1 MKFAIFLTVGLSF
14 LASCSSLVG
23 YSDELVDDSTGRSAF
38 VTKPASFG
46 GIVGFIVGI
55 PLDIVSLPATYLVY
69 VSQKEE
75 DEEGLDSLSTLLFPS
90 FFLWRGGVI
99 LIGAPFD
106 LLEFLFY
113 RVWIKPKAKGGAD
126 RRAAICFQSRAFV
139 G

>member
-1 MKFAIFLTVGLSF
+1 MKFTVFLTVGILH

-23 YSDELVDDSTGRSAF
+23 YSDELVDDSTGRSPF

-106 LLEFLFY
+106 LIEFLFY
-113 RVWIKPKAKGGAD
+113 RVWIKPRAKGEPD
-126 RRAAICFQSRAFV
+126 RRTAVCFQFRV
-139 G
+139 YVV